1 MLTVNN
7 YSGSNYSM
15 AFSSKFSNLKRIL
28 EKNGLYKKGMNI
40 EEMER
45 LVSERG
51 LNTKVN
57 NTRKKF
63 PSDTDNY
70 VAKHKKTSNGF
81 RIGKQK

>member
-15 AFSSKFSNLKRIL
+15 VFSSKFSNLKKIL

-40 EEMER
+40 EEMEK

-51 LNTKVN
+51 LNTKNN
-57 NTRKKF
+57 NTKKNSANF
-63 PSDTDNY
+63 SNY
-70 VAKHKKTSNGF
+70 VPKHKTTSNGI
-81 RIGKQK
+81 RLGKQF